1 MSRAAR
7 GADRLVWALCIS
19 DTPTTDARGVAFV
32 VVAASLAAF
41 RVTSLMVMILALPNL
56 DAPENSPKT

>member
-1 MSRAAR
+1 M
-7 GADRLVWALCIS
+7 WALCIS